1 MFSRSKEGGWSSDT
15 KCGGK
20 RSGGFIDVNG
30 GVSKGGSLIVTHHEY
45 PSNGYQ
51 GGNSGSYGGINTKG
65 GSYSSPEQHI
75 QQVCASL
82 GGNVLGGAYHD
93 GRKNRDKF
101 GDGINYQVKGII
113 SETKYYGFKNPK
125 VIVLSD
131 CALEDRDIAVLT
143 NHLKCHR
150 LDLVVFDVS
159 NNKIGIVGVKY
170 LFGGLRFDNP
180 SAERCIVTMNFSN
193 NLIGDDGAKYM
204 ADCLKMGRYPHLKHL
219 DISGNN
225 ISYEGN
231 TKFAKGLQNMNQNI
245 KILINKILP
254 INSITS
260 GTKKQSDLL
269 FGSKEEKHAIIKDY
283 LKHAQSDGVYTQNV
297 VVSKGIFAALANNIK
312 LTFNFSIGFT
322 KCNLVPEDFTSF
334 AADKIIAKASKKANV
349 TTTVIDA
356 VACYFEVFDESASS
370 QEGVQFM
377 LDAGFITTSDLLGNV
392 E

>member
-51 GGNSGSYGGINTKG
+51 GGNSGSYGGINTHG

-75 QQVCASL
+75 QQVCAFL

-93 GRKNRDKF
+93 GRKNRDVF

-125 VIVLSD
+125 GIVLSD

-204 ADCLKMGRYPHLKHL
+204 ADCLKMGRYPHLKSL
-219 DISGNN
+219 DVSGNQITATGVGYFLDALKNSTVGN
-225 ISYEGN
+225 IIIKQYHLSIFGN
-231 TKFAKGLQNMNQNI
+231 KE
-245 KILINKILP
+245 NKI
-254 INSITS
+254 
-260 GTKKQSDLL
+260 G
-269 FGSKEEKHAIIKDY
+269 FMKDY
-283 LKHAQSDGVYTQNV
+283 LKQAQDKGVDVNNIVVDKSLYGYIKNTGKICKDTVVGFAKCYYVDDVVTDHIKDKILAKVSKTLGVLNNYNDVINCYAETFDGVM
-297 VVSKGIFAALANNIK
+297 
-312 LTFNFSIGFT
+312 
-322 KCNLVPEDFTSF
+322 
-334 AADKIIAKASKKANV
+334 
-349 TTTVIDA
+349 
-356 VACYFEVFDESASS
+356 SS
-370 QEGVQFM
+370 TEGVQ
-377 LDAGFITTSDLLGNV
+377 LIKTDLEVMGESSVINAI